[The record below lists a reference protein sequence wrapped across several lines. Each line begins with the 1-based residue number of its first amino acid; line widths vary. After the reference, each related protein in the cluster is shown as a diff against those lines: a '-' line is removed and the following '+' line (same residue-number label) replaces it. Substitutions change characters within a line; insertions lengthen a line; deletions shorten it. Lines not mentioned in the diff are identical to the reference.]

1 MLPSP
6 DSNGEQPFG
15 PQVESQ
21 GSGFV
26 VDDQGHI
33 VTNNH
38 VVEGAEFIEV
48 TFADGVVLEAEVVG
62 TDVHSDLAV
71 VKVEQLPEGVQPLPL
86 GNSSDVVVGQRAI
99 AIGNPFGLQTTLT
112 VGVVSARGRTLPT
125 GFLSASGGVFSI
137 ADIIQTDAQI
147 NPGNSG
153 GPLFNSRGEV
163 IGVNTAIRS
172 DTGTFQG
179 VGFAVPSNTVTKV
192 ARSLIETGEYKHPYL
207 GISFYGLPLTASVA
221 EELGLPAQQG
231 VFISEVVAGG
241 PAARAGLQGA
251 GQGSEQEVN
260 GDPYPV
266 GGDIILKIDD
276 RSVAASEDVI
286 EYLATDTEVGQ
297 TVTLTI
303 LRDGKEQQIEVT
315 LGARPE

>member
-1 MLPSP
+1 M
-6 DSNGEQPFG
+6 
-15 PQVESQ
+15 
-21 GSGFV
+21 
-26 VDDQGHI
+26 
-33 VTNNH
+33 
-38 VVEGAEFIEV
+38 
-48 TFADGVVLEAEVVG
+48 
-62 TDVHSDLAV
+62 
-71 VKVEQLPEGVQPLPL
+71 
-86 GNSSDVVVGQRAI
+86 
-99 AIGNPFGLQTTLT
+99 
-112 VGVVSARGRTLPT
+112 
-125 GFLSASGGVFSI
+125 
-137 ADIIQTDAQI
+137 
-147 NPGNSG
+147 
-153 GPLFNSRGEV
+153 
-163 IGVNTAIRS
+163 
-172 DTGTFQG
+172 
-179 VGFAVPSNTVTKV
+179 
-192 ARSLIETGEYKHPYL
+192 IETGEYKHPYL

-276 RSVAASEDVI
+276 RNVAASEDVI